1 MVGMDDGMEEIL
13 RRLEVLER
21 RVHELES
28 HQQRESKQEAHECP
42 FRSDER
48 RIVDLVVRLT
58 AERVEE
64 ALARMQAERP
74 APHPH
79 EWSAGPPQP
88 SPYGEPPHGGPPHGH
103 GPPPGWH
110 GGPPRRG
117 R

>member
-1 MVGMDDGMEEIL
+1 MDDGMEEIL

-21 RVHELES
+21 RVEELAQKSSSDE
-28 HQQRESKQEAHECP
+28 REEHGCP
-42 FRSDER
+42 FRSEER

-64 ALARMQAERP
+64 ALARMQAERSG
-74 APHPH
+74 PHPS
-79 EWSAGPPQP
+79 EWSGGPGHPG
-88 SPYGEPPHGGPPHGH
+88 PYGEPPHGGHTQGGPPH
-103 GPPPGWH
+103 GWH

>member
-1 MVGMDDGMEEIL
+1 MEEIL

-21 RVHELES
+21 RVEELAQKRSSGE
-28 HQQRESKQEAHECP
+28 HDCP
-42 FRSDER
+42 FRSEER

-64 ALARMQAERP
+64 ALARMHAERP

-79 EWSAGPPQP
+79 EWSGGPTH
-88 SPYGEPPHGGPPHGH
+88 GEPPHGGPPPPGH
-103 GPPPGWH
+103 GPPPGWN

>member
-1 MVGMDDGMEEIL
+1 MDDGMEEIL

-21 RVHELES
+21 RVEELAQKHPSSE
-28 HQQRESKQEAHECP
+28 REEHECP
-42 FRSDER
+42 FRSEER

-64 ALARMQAERP
+64 ALARISAERSDG
-74 APHPH
+74 
-79 EWSAGPPQP
+79 WSGGHHG
-88 SPYGEPPHGGPPHGH
+88 PYGEPPHGGPPHGGPPHGH